1 MEPIRGEAGLLS
13 EGSWGGTGD
22 ARTGG
27 GVGETPL
34 EAVSTRFASA
44 SFMDDLSALADES
57 AFADSAWGGNA
68 PSSVAALMATERG
81 VMLLAMQQEAMGDGG
96 LGELA
101 YPWRVNFELLRLTF
115 VPSSVGRA
123 RVSNMHMWTFG
134 LR

>member
-1 MEPIRGEAGLLS
+1 
-13 EGSWGGTGD
+13 
-22 ARTGG
+22 
-27 GVGETPL
+27 
-34 EAVSTRFASA
+34 
-44 SFMDDLSALADES
+44 
-57 AFADSAWGGNA
+57 
-68 PSSVAALMATERG
+68 MATERE

-101 YPWRVNFELLRLTF
+101 YPWRVNLELLRSRF